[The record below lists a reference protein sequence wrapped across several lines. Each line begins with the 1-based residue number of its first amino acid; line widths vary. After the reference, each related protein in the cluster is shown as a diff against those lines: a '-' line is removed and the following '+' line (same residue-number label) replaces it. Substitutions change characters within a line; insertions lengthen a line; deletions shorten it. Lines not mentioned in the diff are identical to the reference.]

1 MTRIV
6 QKGLLTHTLYDQDGR
21 AAAYIHSHCGG
32 YTVTSP
38 AAAAALHFVITCSA
52 PLRLTVADGAR
63 TDTAVLQPSYH
74 FPALLP
80 PRAQRLILHGE
91 DAADAVLLQSEQREF
106 TVLQGECV
114 LCTMTSLCNRKVIL
128 TSSPGL
134 SVHDAALYYALAL
147 CMYHE
152 DDVFPV

>member
-1 MTRIV
+1 MTQKV

-21 AAAYIHSHCGG
+21 AAAYIHFHCGG
-32 YTVTSP
+32 YTVTGP
-38 AAAAALHFVITCSA
+38 TAVAALHFVITRSA
-52 PLRLTVADGAR
+52 PLRLTVEDGVR
-63 TDTAVLQPSYH
+63 TATAVLQPSSH
-74 FPALLP
+74 SPALLP
-80 PRAQRLILHGE
+80 PRAQRLILYGE
-91 DAADAVLLQSEQREF
+91 DAADVVLLQSQQREF
-106 TVLQGECV
+106 TVLQEECV
-114 LCTMTSLCNRKVIL
+114 LCTMTSLCGRKVLL